1 MFIHSN
7 HIDIFI
13 LEVTSKKTYILN
25 FGIGCVHVL
34 IFDVKINIYLS
45 ERQRQK
51 DREIERQTERHAEKE
66 KDRQRQTKRTY

>member
-1 MFIHSN
+1 M
-7 HIDIFI
+7 
-13 LEVTSKKTYILN
+13 TSKKTYILN

-66 KDRQRQTKRTY
+66 KDRQRQTKTDKENLLDRLHHGLKP